1 MRRIASCGKIQI
13 FARFIADAITTET
26 LDGGWNPPRRRNSK
40 MEKPDLEDF
49 ILKLREWEE
58 HKHGDQK
65 LFKELIELGRKL
77 GIDIKPVPQSK
88 P

>member
-1 MRRIASCGKIQI
+1 
-13 FARFIADAITTET
+13 
-26 LDGGWNPPRRRNSK
+26 